1 MTITTCVFDAYGT
14 LFDVSAAARECAM
27 EPGRDKLKKC
37 WQKLANDW
45 RLKQLQYSWIRRITN
60 THINFWEVTKNG
72 LDYALEANNLAN
84 DNELRERL
92 LSLYWSLKAYPEVS
106 SVLKNLQNKKLETV
120 ILSNGSVGMLKAAA
134 ESAKIDS
141 LLNDIISVD
150 LIEIF
155 KPDFKVYDLVLKR
168 FKRDKSE
175 VLFVSSN
182 GWDAAAAAGFGFHA
196 IWVNRN
202 NEPVDKLPWSPKYI
216 LSDLSEIPQL
226 TKTI

>member
-27 EPGRDKLKKC
+27 EPGRDNLRKC

-84 DNELRERL
+84 DDELRERL

-106 SVLKNLQNKKLETV
+106 SVLKNLQNEETN
-120 ILSNGSVGMLKAAA
+120 LSN
-134 ESAKIDS
+134 KITNLEFRNS
-141 LLNDIISVD
+141 LLS
-150 LIEIF
+150 
-155 KPDFKVYDLVLKR
+155 
-168 FKRDKSE
+168 
-175 VLFVSSN
+175 
-182 GWDAAAAAGFGFHA
+182 
-196 IWVNRN
+196 
-202 NEPVDKLPWSPKYI
+202 DKLDLDYI
-216 LSDLSEIPQL
+216 EKLIREKFLFGKEGETLYIIKKNDN
-226 TKTI
+226 

>member
-60 THINFWEVTKNG
+60 THINLWEVTNNC

-106 SVLKNLQNKKLETV
+106 SVLKNLQNEKLETV

-168 FKRDKSE
+168 SKRDKSE

-202 NEPVDKLPWSPKYI
+202 NEPVDKLPWSPEYI